1 MWIQFNN
8 AFLSIVENRENT
20 TELLV
25 RARVKGDIEKVFP
38 EADVFEDNNADYKY
52 RAFISKAIV
61 AEKIMLKVTERA
73 TEYLKSVTPEGDYV
87 TLGVKGGGCSGF
99 TYVWDHKSKWPDVKW
114 SEPINDILVVDPV
127 AEMFVLGCTV
137 DWINEL
143 GGNYLKIITPNAT
156 ASCGCGE
163 SFAV

>member
-1 MWIQFNN
+1 MRIQFNN

-61 AEKIMLKVTERA
+61 AEKIMLKVTEIN
-73 TEYLKSVTPEGDYV
+73 YDNFKNSVKEIERKKVYGNI
-87 TLGVKGGGCSGF
+87 
-99 TYVWDHKSKWPDVKW
+99 W
-114 SEPINDILVVDPV
+114 
-127 AEMFVLGCTV
+127 AELRNFQ
-137 DWINEL
+137 
-143 GGNYLKIITPNAT
+143 K
-156 ASCGCGE
+156 
-163 SFAV
+163 

>member
-25 RARVKGDIEKVFP
+25 RGRVKGDIEKVFP

-61 AEKIMLKVTERA
+61 AEKIMLKVTEIN
-73 TEYLKSVTPEGDYV
+73 YDNFKNSVKEIERKKIYGNIWV
-87 TLGVKGGGCSGF
+87 
-99 TYVWDHKSKWPDVKW
+99 
-114 SEPINDILVVDPV
+114 
-127 AEMFVLGCTV
+127 
-137 DWINEL
+137 EL
-143 GGNYLKIITPNAT
+143 RK
-156 ASCGCGE
+156 
-163 SFAV
+163 FQK

>member
-61 AEKIMLKVTERA
+61 AEKIMLKVTEIN
-73 TEYLKSVTPEGDYV
+73 YDNFKNSVKEIERKKIYGNIWV
-87 TLGVKGGGCSGF
+87 
-99 TYVWDHKSKWPDVKW
+99 
-114 SEPINDILVVDPV
+114 
-127 AEMFVLGCTV
+127 
-137 DWINEL
+137 EL
-143 GGNYLKIITPNAT
+143 RK
-156 ASCGCGE
+156 
-163 SFAV
+163 FQK